1 MPSGVIS
8 VVVAGG
14 SSTAAAGAALPWT
27 GVADLD
33 EDLLLPLVLDLALGA
48 GDAPPNI
55 RYFFHQLGKG
65 LKLKNKIFSILC

>member
-8 VVVAGG
+8 ATAAGD

-33 EDLLLPLVLDLALGA
+33 EDLLPPPLVVDLALGA
-48 GDAPPNI
+48 GDAAPEKNNNKDDNI
-55 RYFFHQLGKG
+55 
-65 LKLKNKIFSILC
+65 NK

>member
-33 EDLLLPLVLDLALGA
+33 EDLLLPLVVDLALGA

-55 RYFFHQLGKG
+55 RYFFISWEKV
-65 LKLKNKIFSILC
+65 

>member
-8 VVVAGG
+8 ATAAGD

-33 EDLLLPLVLDLALGA
+33 EDLLPPPLVVDLALGA
-48 GDAPPNI
+48 GDAAPE
-55 RYFFHQLGKG
+55 K
-65 LKLKNKIFSILC
+65 K